1 MKVYPVEVAYR
12 RVAEASVHWQEWSG
26 LPFGAARQ
34 SRKGVLLFLTA
45 RWSAGCAAMER
56 LVFADPAVVALV
68 RRDWI
73 AVRVDADQRPDINE
87 RYNLGGWPTIAL
99 LTPEGEI
106 LSGGTFLEV
115 QELISLLERSREAVE
130 ALSVPQEVHGGLVAS
145 PRQATE
151 PEPEATIDVDAADWL
166 VEHLLTEADAAH
178 GGFGEGPKYPM
189 PAALGLLLARYRESA
204 DSEVALVLT
213 RSLDAI
219 CEHLYD
225 EREGGFFRYAAHRDW
240 TGPSSEKLV
249 AENAR
254 LMTICLEAATLLDSP
269 HYRARAMGALSWIRT
284 RMVDTEHGGFFASE
298 RADHSQSET
307 TERVTSDPGSLD
319 RTLYADVNAEVAGS
333 LLIVGDSLDDPSLV
347 ELALSSLER
356 VVLVLYR
363 PGAGLAHYYTD
374 RPHVRGLLVDQ
385 VRAAWS
391 LVTAARLTGRVPYV
405 MLAEELMQYARRTL
419 WDQARGG
426 FFDRSVP
433 VAEDGDIGLLAER
446 IKPLDTNCEAARA
459 LAALATLSERA
470 EYGEWARQTLASQTL
485 VYRKHGA
492 HGAAY
497 GLAALELAPDS
508 RTHPPLS

>member
-1 MKVYPVEVAYR
+1 VAI
-12 RVAEASVHWQEWSG
+12 E
-26 LPFGAARQ
+26 
-34 SRKGVLLFLTA
+34 T
-45 RWSAGCAAMER
+45 
-56 LVFADPAVVALV
+56 
-68 RRDWI
+68 
-73 AVRVDADQRPDINE
+73 
-87 RYNLGGWPTIAL
+87 
-99 LTPEGEI
+99 
-106 LSGGTFLEV
+106 
-115 QELISLLERSREAVE
+115 
-130 ALSVPQEVHGGLVAS
+130 LSVPQAVLGGLAAL
-145 PRQATE
+145 PRQTTE
-151 PEPEATIDVDAADWL
+151 PEPDATIDADAADWL
-166 VEHLLTEADAAH
+166 VEHLLAEADATR

-204 DSEVALVLT
+204 DSEVAIVLT

-240 TGPSSEKLV
+240 TGASPEKLV
-249 AENAR
+249 ADNAR

-269 HYRARAMGALSWIRT
+269 RYRARAMGALSWIRT

-298 RADHSQSET
+298 RADHP
-307 TERVTSDPGSLD
+307 DSLD

-347 ELALSSLER
+347 ELALSALER
-356 VVLVLYR
+356 VALVLYR
-363 PGAGLAHYYTD
+363 PGAGLAHYHTD

-419 WDQARGG
+419 WDQERGG
-426 FFDRSVP
+426 FFDRSAP

-470 EYGEWARQTLASQTL
+470 EYDEWARQALASQTL
-485 VYRKHGA
+485 VYRQHGA

-497 GLAALELAPDS
+497 GLAALELATYS
-508 RTHPPLS
+508 RTYPSFS